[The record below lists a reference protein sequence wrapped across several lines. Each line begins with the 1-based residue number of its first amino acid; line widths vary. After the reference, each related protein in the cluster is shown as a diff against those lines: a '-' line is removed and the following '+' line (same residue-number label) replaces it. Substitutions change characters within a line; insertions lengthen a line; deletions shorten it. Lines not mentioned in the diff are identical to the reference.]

1 MRWCL
6 ALNHRHRR
14 HLKSSKH
21 SHYWDWSSLH
31 LRWTRVMKAM
41 SSKFENHFEAA
52 SPTTQIGSMM
62 MSGSAMCTTSD
73 QSPRR
78 VQRPIRQIGNCGK
91 EEKIIN
97 ENEYKSQR
105 EMLKFL
111 INYMLVV
118 HVYTLF
124 LSFFSLL
131 AHGKSTSIFWSKK
144 VKISSTHWTQRARAN
159 NLRVSITLDED
170 SRVN

>member
-1 MRWCL
+1 
-6 ALNHRHRR
+6 
-14 HLKSSKH
+14 
-21 SHYWDWSSLH
+21 
-31 LRWTRVMKAM
+31 MKAM

-124 LSFFSLL
+124 LSFFFSSRTRKIYVDFLEQ
-131 AHGKSTSIFWSKK
+131 KSENFLY
-144 VKISSTHWTQRARAN
+144 TH
-159 NLRVSITLDED
+159 
-170 SRVN
+170 